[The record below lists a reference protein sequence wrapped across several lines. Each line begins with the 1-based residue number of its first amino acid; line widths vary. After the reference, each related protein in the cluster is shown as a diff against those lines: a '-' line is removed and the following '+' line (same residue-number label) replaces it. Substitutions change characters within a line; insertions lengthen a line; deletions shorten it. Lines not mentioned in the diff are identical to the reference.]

1 MDEVGT
7 QLLNVPPPWGR
18 TPFFFQTLP
27 IGPNS
32 FGESNR
38 EIDQTKIPTF
48 KMDNK
53 WGWTPSPYQ
62 PEMGSATI
70 NLVNF
75 LTIDLENHK
84 EVKPLPYYTIIEG
97 DELHKPWAGVTMLFR
112 LILSVTDTNAF
123 QIGENEWQYTTVYS
137 NEPYDYSRTFVASD
151 FKLSAGFT
159 HPNRYDNVFPYGQ
172 EIVTFHRTFTS
183 SGFPL
188 PNSQTRSGNLGPW
201 QLISISPSSY
211 EVG

>member
-1 MDEVGT
+1 M
-7 QLLNVPPPWGR
+7 
-18 TPFFFQTLP
+18 PF
-27 IGPNS
+27 GPNS
-32 FGESNR
+32 FGVDNR
-38 EIDQTKIPTF
+38 EIDQTKIPTL

-53 WGWTPSPYQ
+53 WGWTSSPNT

-75 LTIDLENHK
+75 LTTDLENHK
-84 EVKPLPYYTIIEG
+84 EVKPLPYYTIVEG
-97 DELHKPWAGVTMLFR
+97 DELHRPWAGVTMLFR
-112 LILSVTDTNAF
+112 LILSVTDTTAF

-137 NEPYDYSRTFVASD
+137 TESYDYSKTLQAND
-151 FKLSAGFT
+151 FKLSAGFS
-159 HPNRYDNVFPYGQ
+159 HPNTYSSVFPYGQ
-172 EIVTFHRTFTS
+172 EIITFHRTFTS

-188 PNSQTRSGNLGPW
+188 PNSQTRAGSLGAW